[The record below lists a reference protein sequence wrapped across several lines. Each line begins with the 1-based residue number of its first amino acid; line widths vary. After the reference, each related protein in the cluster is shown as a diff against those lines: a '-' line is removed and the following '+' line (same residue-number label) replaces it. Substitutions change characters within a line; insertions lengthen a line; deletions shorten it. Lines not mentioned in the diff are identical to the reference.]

1 MKIQEVMTAN
11 PIWCLP
17 EDASI
22 QAARIMR
29 ELNVDIVPVVKS
41 ATDHKLVGLVTDRDL
56 CLGVVAMNQHPQAV
70 PVQKC
75 MTTIMIA
82 CQPDEDIQ
90 RAAVLME
97 ENQMHRIPVV
107 DQRGILHGIVST
119 ADICRQSHLSSHST
133 NHILTKITEPTDHAS
148 EPRSDMPHKAA

>member
-1 MKIQEVMTAN
+1 
-11 PIWCLP
+11 
-17 EDASI
+17 
-22 QAARIMR
+22 
-29 ELNVDIVPVVKS
+29 
-41 ATDHKLVGLVTDRDL
+41 
-56 CLGVVAMNQHPQAV
+56 MNQHPQAV